1 MERSYN
7 HIYKKLVEDENDLI
21 GHIAYSIYKAN
32 KIEFIEKF
40 KEEHG
45 KLPSEDEIKP
55 FHDFSCTESTIS
67 LYKMKSEAIVY
78 DFIEE
83 VQNGYKKD
91 MEEDY
96 IHKQNQHLAGIIE
109 PLKPMDKKKQFWR
122 GVWQSAVGSFFL
134 MLALAALMFFFIMS
148 SHEYTFTIGNGGVK
162 KIQEKEVQ
170 VPPSSEPNTEEFN
183 LENTQT
189 SN

>member
-109 PLKPMDKKKQFWR
+109 PLKPKWWKQFLHSFIASLI
-122 GVWQSAVGSFFL
+122 GAFVFALIVAFVGIIRSDNKGDDSVSL
-134 MLALAALMFFFIMS
+134 GAHIEKVIKEALAKPEA
-148 SHEYTFTIGNGGVK
+148 HPYDTI
-162 KIQEKEVQ
+162 
-170 VPPSSEPNTEEFN
+170 P
-183 LENTQT
+183 
-189 SN
+189 